1 LRKYSYINYKDGNK
15 RKNKNMN
22 IERID
27 IKKIILNPNNPRT
40 IKDDKFKKLVQS
52 IKDFPQMLEV
62 RPIVIDS
69 DNVILGGN
77 MRFKACKE
85 AGLKEI
91 PVIRFY
97 STDEKKKKEFLIKDN
112 VNYGEWDYLMLE
124 NTEDLDGW
132 GFDTP
137 DWLNTDS
144 LDSNLDDF
152 FDEEFIE
159 DYQKK
164 ILNEMTGDIENKSE
178 YDGAYIL
185 FMLSEDDFN
194 FVKKYENNILKK
206 TKTDNLSD
214 AFVRLLKNNLKG

>member
-1 LRKYSYINYKDGNK
+1 
-15 RKNKNMN
+15 MN